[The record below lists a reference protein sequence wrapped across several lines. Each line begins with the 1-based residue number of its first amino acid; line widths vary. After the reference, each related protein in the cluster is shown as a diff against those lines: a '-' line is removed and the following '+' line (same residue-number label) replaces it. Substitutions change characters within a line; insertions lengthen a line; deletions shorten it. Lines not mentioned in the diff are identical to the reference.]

1 MPEVQEYAYDRIN
14 QLVKVVEN
22 DVVRREYQYD
32 SFGNRTA
39 LREYMEQ
46 GSNRQIQYLYNVANQ
61 LIQKTEDGNQYTYK
75 YDKRGNLSKV
85 AEEKREIWNF
95 IFDEKNLL
103 RKVQD
108 FNENHY
114 DEIEYQY
121 NGLGYRTQATTKRH
135 NEKIMADTFTIDMTK
150 QYKNTIGMVRTKENS
165 EVETTNFVYDYNI
178 VQFDKDN
185 VINYYFNDE
194 LGSVMSLTDASGND
208 QISYRYDEFGN
219 IDRTDS
225 TNFGYQ
231 PFGYTGYQFDPCEG
245 LYYAQARRYDA
256 QNGRFI
262 SQDKVPGSQEIVL
275 ALHRYIYCANRVF
288 YYVDPDGLMWHVL
301 AGALV
306 GGIVD
311 GGMEVISQIVDGEFN
326 PLDLHSLKKVG
337 VAAAGGFVKGGLT
350 AAGVP
355 PTLANTLVN
364 AATTYGKDLIDG
376 KSNAEISADVIAS
389 VATDGVMAVGGV
401 VVKKAGKAI
410 KNTNVAKKVTN
421 FITGSEQYKVIDNL
435 LKNNPITKAAKK
447 SDRYYRMVITKG
459 QKYKTEAHVATIKN
473 GIISGYYKGT
483 TGKIKKII
491 SPKDR
496 LKDDVKSL
504 VKHNSKLG
512 VETYMECVA

>member
-1 MPEVQEYAYDRIN
+1 
-14 QLVKVVEN
+14 
-22 DVVRREYQYD
+22 
-32 SFGNRTA
+32 
-39 LREYMEQ
+39 
-46 GSNRQIQYLYNVANQ
+46 
-61 LIQKTEDGNQYTYK
+61 
-75 YDKRGNLSKV
+75 
-85 AEEKREIWNF
+85 
-95 IFDEKNLL
+95 
-103 RKVQD
+103 
-108 FNENHY
+108 
-114 DEIEYQY
+114 
-121 NGLGYRTQATTKRH
+121 
-135 NEKIMADTFTIDMTK
+135 
-150 QYKNTIGMVRTKENS
+150 MVRAKENS
-165 EVETTNFVYDYNI
+165 KVETTNFVYDYNI

-185 VINYYFNDE
+185 VINYYFSDE

-208 QISYRYDEFGN
+208 RKSYHYDEFGN
-219 IDRTDS
+219 VDWTDPSDRD
-225 TNFGYQ
+225 YQ

-311 GGMEVISQIVDGEFN
+311 GGMEVISQIVDGGVEN
-326 PLDLHSLKKVG
+326 LNLKKIL
-337 VAAAGGFVKGGLT
+337 VATAGGAVKGGLT

-364 AATTYGKDLIDG
+364 AATSYGKDLIDG
-376 KSNAEISADVIAS
+376 KSYEEIGVDVAAS
-389 VATDGVMAVGGV
+389 VVTDVVMAAGGA

-410 KNTNVAKKVTN
+410 KNTNAAKKVTQ
-421 FITGSEQYKVIDNL
+421 FVTESRPYKVINNV
-435 LKNNPITKAAKK
+435 LKNNSITKAGKK

-459 QKYKTEAHVATIKN
+459 QKYKQEAHAATIKN
-473 GIISGYYKGT
+473 GVIAGYYKGI
-483 TGKIKKII
+483 TGKIKKKM

-504 VKHNSKLG
+504 IKHNSKLG
-512 VETYMECVA
+512 METLMECVA